1 MVKGAGK
8 EKKTTFDPVR
18 TRIAR
23 RAALEFKTGMYG
35 KTIKMNKLLIKLYE
49 VIRFYFI

>member
-1 MVKGAGK
+1 LFPNYLKKRVVKGAGK

-35 KTIKMNKLLIKLYE
+35 MATKKSLP
-49 VIRFYFI
+49 F